1 MPHTTPY
8 KGLGNGFRQA
18 MLKRELQIGCWAS
31 LATPT
36 ATELLGYAGFDW
48 LLIDGEHAPN
58 DLNSFHMQLLALKD
72 SPSAP
77 VVRMQWNDPV
87 LFKRMLD
94 LGFYNFLI
102 PMVETAEEARRA
114 VAATRYPPHG
124 TRGLSTSQRS
134 NRYGYD
140 LDYFER
146 INESICVTVQIETP
160 LGVKNAAE
168 IAAVEGV
175 DALFIGPQDLAVTYG
190 QLLNPLHPEVQ
201 AGMQQVTDACA
212 KQGKTVGILAP
223 IEEDARRYI
232 AMGMTYVAVGSDQ
245 GLLKTASKKLADLYR

>member
-212 KQGKTVGILAP
+212 KQGKAVGILAP